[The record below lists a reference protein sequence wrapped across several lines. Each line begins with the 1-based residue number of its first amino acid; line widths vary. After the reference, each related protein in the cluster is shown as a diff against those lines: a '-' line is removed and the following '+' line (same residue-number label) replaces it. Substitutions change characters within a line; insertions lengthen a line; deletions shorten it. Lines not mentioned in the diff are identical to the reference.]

1 MLKTGDWSTTKY
13 KIVKHK
19 CPRCGHKKARLV
31 ATCIT
36 YDEYFICENCGHCD
50 FSASKK
56 LTPEEN
62 EKRELAIEKF
72 MKHAIVDGWKVG
84 VREKTDR
91 EIEEQLNRTD
101 IINERRSI
109 LMNEQK
115 LRERTA
121 KVKVQ
126 FS

>member
-1 MLKTGDWSTTKY
+1 
-13 KIVKHK
+13 
-19 CPRCGHKKARLV
+19 
-31 ATCIT
+31 
-36 YDEYFICENCGHCD
+36 
-50 FSASKK
+50 
-56 LTPEEN
+56 
-62 EKRELAIEKF
+62 